1 MNKKNT
7 VDVVTDSQDL
17 RDFCNRHSQARYITV
32 DTEFIREKTYW
43 PKVCLIQ
50 IAGPGDT
57 ICIDPLADEL
67 ELGPLF
73 DLLQNEKVLK
83 VFHAARQDMEIFFHI
98 SGALPKPVF
107 DTQIA
112 AMVCGYGDSVGYET
126 LVAGLTGARI
136 DKSSRFTDWSLR
148 PLSAKQLSYAMSDVT
163 HLRPVYE
170 KLSAKLDATGRTSWL
185 DAEMDVLTAEKT
197 YDIDPRAAYKRLKL
211 KTKKARVMAIAREVA
226 AWRELEAKTRNLPR
240 PRILKDDQVVEI
252 AHHAP
257 TTVGDLAR
265 TRGLGR
271 KLAEGKQGLGILN
284 AVQTALA
291 MAEADCPP
299 PPEKPDGPDGAG
311 PAADLLKLLL
321 KMVCREERVAQKLVA
336 SSAEIALLSA
346 LGEKA
351 NIPAL
356 NGWRRALYGETALQL
371 MRGEIGF
378 AIRDGKI
385 VRFPTDVQSH

>member
-57 ICIDPLADEL
+57 ICIDPLADEI

-170 KLSAKLDATGRTSWL
+170 KLSAKLDATGRTS
-185 DAEMDVLTAEKT
+185 
-197 YDIDPRAAYKRLKL
+197 
-211 KTKKARVMAIAREVA
+211 
-226 AWRELEAKTRNLPR
+226 
-240 PRILKDDQVVEI
+240 
-252 AHHAP
+252 
-257 TTVGDLAR
+257 
-265 TRGLGR
+265 
-271 KLAEGKQGLGILN
+271 
-284 AVQTALA
+284 
-291 MAEADCPP
+291 
-299 PPEKPDGPDGAG
+299 
-311 PAADLLKLLL
+311 
-321 KMVCREERVAQKLVA
+321 
-336 SSAEIALLSA
+336 
-346 LGEKA
+346 
-351 NIPAL
+351 
-356 NGWRRALYGETALQL
+356 
-371 MRGEIGF
+371 
-378 AIRDGKI
+378 
-385 VRFPTDVQSH
+385 

>member
-1 MNKKNT
+1 MRSCRRNST
-7 VDVVTDSQDL
+7 
-17 RDFCNRHSQARYITV
+17 RPA
-32 DTEFIREKTYW
+32 E
-43 PKVCLIQ
+43 
-50 IAGPGDT
+50 
-57 ICIDPLADEL
+57 PLD
-67 ELGPLF
+67 
-73 DLLQNEKVLK
+73 
-83 VFHAARQDMEIFFHI
+83 
-98 SGALPKPVF
+98 
-107 DTQIA
+107 
-112 AMVCGYGDSVGYET
+112 
-126 LVAGLTGARI
+126 
-136 DKSSRFTDWSLR
+136 
-148 PLSAKQLSYAMSDVT
+148 
-163 HLRPVYE
+163 
-170 KLSAKLDATGRTSWL
+170 

-211 KTKKARVMAIAREVA
+211 KTKKRGSWPLRGK
-226 AWRELEAKTRNLPR
+226 WRHGANWRRKRATYPD

-299 PPEKPDGPDGAG
+299 PPEKPEGPDGAG